1 MCVCMGVCACVCS
14 IVRCVEV
21 RRQLCDVYLSSHL
34 CVDSRGQMQLTRI
47 EQQTPLLLSHLT
59 SSVFNIGAS
68 CPVLEW
74 LVLVF
79 LVSSLNF
86 SSAV

>member
-1 MCVCMGVCACVCS
+1 MCVWVGVCACVCS

-47 EQQTPLLLSHLT
+47 EQQTPLLLSHL
-59 SSVFNIGAS
+59 SSVFNTGAS